1 MQEEG
6 SLGAFAVSCV
16 KPMNTDTH
24 RDEFV
29 WQRRDMVEWQLR
41 RRGIR
46 DERVLHAMARVPR
59 HEFVE
64 RELWSEAYEDHP
76 LPIGDGQ
83 TLSQP
88 YIVAAMLEAVGLKP
102 PDTVLEIGTGSGYQT
117 AILAELAQQV
127 FSVERLPALGDA
139 AKKRLLGFGYDNVTM
154 VVGDGS
160 VGLAGH
166 APYDAIVVSAAS
178 PAIPQAL
185 LDQLK
190 QGGRTVIPVGP
201 PAAQELLL
209 VRKREGQIFA
219 STLDACRF
227 VPLIGA
233 QGYKPGE

>member
-1 MQEEG
+1 
-6 SLGAFAVSCV
+6 
-16 KPMNTDTH
+16 MNTGTH

-59 HEFVE
+59 HDFVE
-64 RELWSEAYEDHP
+64 RELLAEAYEDHP

-83 TLSQP
+83 TVSQP
-88 YIVAAMLEAVGLKP
+88 YIVAAMLEALRLAP
-102 PDTVLEIGTGSGYQT
+102 SETVLEIGTGSGYQT

-127 FSVERLPALGDA
+127 FSVERLPALADA
-139 AKKRLLGFGYDNVTM
+139 AKKRLLGLGYENVTM

-160 VGLAGH
+160 VGLAGN

-190 QGGRTVIPVGP
+190 EGGRMVIPVGP

-209 VRKREGQIFA
+209 VRKRGGYIRTA
-219 STLDACRF
+219 ALDGCRF

-233 QGYKPGE
+233 QGYQAD